1 MTFLYRPTTRRELE
15 KLFSNPNVSH
25 ENTDTS
31 LITNMNGLFR
41 KTVLIIFSGLEKL
54 NTSSVTDMSHMF
66 ESYSVCNRSPEKKEH
81 VKGKRNDINVRKFIC
96 LQPGSEQ
103 LEH

>member
-15 KLFSNPNVSH
+15 ELFSNPNVSH

-41 KTVLIIFSGLEKL
+41 KTVLIRFFR
-54 NTSSVTDMSHMF
+54 T
-66 ESYSVCNRSPEKKEH
+66 
-81 VKGKRNDINVRKFIC
+81 
-96 LQPGSEQ
+96 
-103 LEH
+103 